1 VRERLR
7 FEPRREALVDLRF
20 DARDGAGYTAGMRL
34 PLSCCLLAA
43 WASVARAQD
52 PPIDG
57 NDFSIDAVATPVL
70 ASSRITGLAGA
81 YTALADGIDGV
92 PWNPAGYASR
102 TLWELS
108 RFEYDITASILLGGS
123 FGENDYFLNG
133 RGDGFGIEDFV
144 FVDLGARLQFGSIGA
159 GVLFQLQNYALPA
172 RDDGTPA
179 ASVSLLSIHAG
190 AGYGLFDGQ
199 LVIGGGARGIRFDT
213 SIVNESEAFVLSG
226 VGLEVGSVFRHE
238 RLPFRVG
245 AAFRTPVRS
254 VVVEDPESG
263 ETPTQVAG
271 LWRPERVEL
280 PWEVQAGFAIQVG
293 PRPLNRRFRPK
304 KDVSRG
310 LRAALRAERCARE
323 LEQVKIELAEAG
335 ETLEVSC
342 PRLRRRARD
351 PRWRE
356 AERVWYAAARE
367 RLEDEIATAEAA
379 IEALWDEL
387 YEALPRRHLLVSVDL
402 LLHGPVG
409 NAIGIDAFLDQTR
422 RRRGDGWSTTFRLG
436 LEGEPWA
443 HRLKLRVGTYV
454 EQARYAGVSA
464 RVHGTAGFDL
474 RLFSLFGKSWRATFV
489 VDGARD
495 YVSWGVSVGVW
506 H

>member
-1 VRERLR
+1 
-7 FEPRREALVDLRF
+7 
-20 DARDGAGYTAGMRL
+20 MRL
-34 PLSCCLLAA
+34 LLSCCLLAA
-43 WASVARAQD
+43 WASVAHAQEP

-57 NDFSIDAVATPVL
+57 NDFAIDAVATPVL

-102 TLWELS
+102 SLWELD
-108 RFEYDITASILLGGS
+108 RVEYDLTASLLLGGS

-133 RGDGFGIEDFV
+133 RGSGFGIEDFA
-144 FVDLGARLQFGSIGA
+144 FVDLGARLQFGPIGA
-159 GVLFQLQNYALPA
+159 GALFQIQSYTVPE

-179 ASVSLLSIHAG
+179 ASVSLISIHGG
-190 AGYGLFDGQ
+190 AGYGLYDGQ
-199 LVIGGGARGIRFDT
+199 LVIGGGARGILFDT
-213 SIVNESEAFVLSG
+213 RILGAEEAFALSG

-254 VVVEDPESG
+254 TVVEDLEMG

-280 PWEVQAGFAIQVG
+280 PWEVQAGFAIQLG
-293 PRPLNRRFRPK
+293 PRPLNRRYRPK

-310 LRAALRAERCARE
+310 LRAELEAERCARE
-323 LEQVKIELAEAG
+323 LEQVKRELAADDIAG
-335 ETLEVSC
+335 SPELSC

-356 AERVWYAAARE
+356 EQRAWYAAARE
-367 RLEDEIATAEAA
+367 RLEAELETAEAA
-379 IEALWDEL
+379 IDELWDEL
-387 YEALPRRHLLVSVDL
+387 YEALPRRHLLISVDL
-402 LLHGPVG
+402 MLHGPVS

-422 RRRGDGWSTTFRLG
+422 RRRGDKWSTTFRLG

-454 EQARYAGVSA
+454 EQARYEGVSA

-474 RLFSLFGKSWRATFV
+474 RLFELFGQSWRATFV

>member
-1 VRERLR
+1 MGYIGSMR
-7 FEPRREALVDLRF
+7 PLV
-20 DARDGAGYTAGMRL
+20 
-34 PLSCCLLAA
+34 SCLVVA
-43 WASVARAQD
+43 WAGLAHAQD

-57 NDFSIDAVATPVL
+57 NDFAIDAVATPVL

-81 YTALADGIDGV
+81 YTALAEGIDGV

-102 TLWELS
+102 TLFELD
-108 RFEYDITASILLGGS
+108 RVEYDLTASLLLGGA

-133 RGDGFGIEDFV
+133 RGEGFGIEDFA
-144 FVDLGARLQFGSIGA
+144 FVDVGARVQFGPIGA
-159 GVLFQLQNYALPA
+159 GALFQLQSYTVPE

-179 ASVSLLSIHAG
+179 ATVNLLSIHAG

-199 LVIGGGARGIRFDT
+199 LVIGGGARGILFDT
-213 SIVNESEAFVLSG
+213 SIVGAEEAFALSG

-238 RLPFRVG
+238 RLPLRVG

-254 VVVEDPESG
+254 SVVEDPEG
-263 ETPTQVAG
+263 GDTPTQVAG

-280 PWEVQAGFAIQVG
+280 PWEIQAGFAIQLG
-293 PRPLNRRFRPK
+293 PRPLNRRHRPK

-310 LRAALRAERCARE
+310 LRAELEAERCARE
-323 LEQVKIELAEAG
+323 LEQVKRELAASG
-335 ETLEVSC
+335 DSVEVSC
-342 PRLRRRARD
+342 PRLTRRARD
-351 PRWRE
+351 PAWR
-356 AERVWYAAARE
+356 AEQRAWYARARE
-367 RLEDEIATAEAA
+367 RMEVELETARAG
-379 IEALWDEL
+379 IDDLWDEL

-402 LLHGPVG
+402 ILYGPVG
-409 NAIGIDAFLDQTR
+409 NAIGIDAFLGQTR
-422 RRRGDGWSTTFRLG
+422 RPRGDGWSTTFRLG

-454 EQARYAGVSA
+454 EQARYEGVSA

-474 RLFSLFGKSWRATFV
+474 RVFDLFGKSWRVTFV

-495 YVSWGVSVGVW
+495 YLSWGVSAGVW